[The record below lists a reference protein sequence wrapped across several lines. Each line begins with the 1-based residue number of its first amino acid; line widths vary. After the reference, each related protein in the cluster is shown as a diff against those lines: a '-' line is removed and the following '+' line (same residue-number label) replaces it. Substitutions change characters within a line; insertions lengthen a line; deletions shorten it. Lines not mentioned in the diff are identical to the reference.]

1 MDGAVV
7 RATTEKEEKES
18 HPSMLSVFSFLSMH
32 ATYLICR
39 HAVLSEVFRAISK
52 HFVVCKFLI
61 VCRTKS
67 ENGRRMEESIAVAI
81 YCDYD

>member
-1 MDGAVV
+1 MGKGNNIE
-7 RATTEKEEKES
+7 REGREGK
-18 HPSMLSVFSFLSMH
+18 PSVDAFSFQFFKY
-32 ATYLICR
+32 ACDVPGICR

-52 HFVVCKFLI
+52 HFVVCNFLI

-67 ENGRRMEESIAVAI
+67 ENGRRMEETIAVAI